1 VGWINLRPLQK
12 NVFVYVGYF
21 LLEFLYECYKF
32 LYEEKRLM
40 LYVSECA
47 KISRIHHA
55 SQIMDMDTIKMLD
68 YQFIF

>member
-1 VGWINLRPLQK
+1 
-12 NVFVYVGYF
+12 
-21 LLEFLYECYKF
+21 
-32 LYEEKRLM
+32 M